1 MGPEIGQLYPGANA
15 TGFNTTSFFGPGAMG
30 TSLGRLPS
38 ASGSVSFGGPQEQM
52 FNNTMLANLQVLQ
65 QLLALLTAML
75 ISGAAAGLLG
85 GQSAAGGNSTN
96 PVSDTSGGA
105 PASVTPSGSPG
116 SSPTGAA
123 SDPSAASPV
132 SQAAPTQPGQGAS
145 PVNIGPGTKVLEIG
159 DSHTVGVF
167 GDELDNKLRGTGAQ
181 VATYASAGASADWF
195 VKGTA
200 TKYGYSERHADGSKS
215 TTPYGQSHATPKLE
229 QLIAKEKPQVIVV
242 NLGANFRGAGPAGIK
257 QQVSSLGE
265 IAKKHNIP
273 IVWVGPPKS
282 QKDNAN
288 SGSLQKF
295 DQDMA
300 AAVAPYGSYVASTP
314 FVPKYVGSDG
324 LHFGG
329 AEGTKIAKGW
339 ANGVFQAITGK

>member
-1 MGPEIGQLYPGANA
+1 MGPEIGQLYSGANS
-15 TGFNTTSFFGPGAMG
+15 TGFNQGSFFGPGAMG
-30 TSLGRLPS
+30 TSLGRLPG
-38 ASGSVSFGGPQEQM
+38 ASGSVPFGGPQEQI
-52 FNNTMLANLQVLQ
+52 FNNIMLANLQVLQ

-75 ISGAAAGLLG
+75 MSGGAAGLLG
-85 GQSAAGGNSTN
+85 GQSQAGGNQANS
-96 PVSDTSGGA
+96 VSDASGTS
-105 PASVTPSGSPG
+105 PASAAPSGSSG
-116 SSPTGAA
+116 SSSTGAA
-123 SDPSAASPV
+123 PSAASPV
-132 SQAAPTQPGQGAS
+132 SSATPTQPGQGAS

-167 GDELDNKLRGTGAQ
+167 GDELDSKLRGTGAQ

-195 VKGTA
+195 VKGTP

-242 NLGANFRGAGPAGIK
+242 NLGANFRGSGPAGIK

-288 SGSLQKF
+288 SGTLQKF

-300 AAVAPYGSYVASTP
+300 AAVAPYGTYVASTP
-314 FVPKYVGSDG
+314 FVPKYVGNDG

-329 AEGTKIAKGW
+329 AEGNKIAKGW